1 MVIFAQVKDF
11 SVISDV
17 LIDLFSLY
25 VLFSQF
31 KSREVYSKELCL
43 TIALLRSYVREFL
56 RNNTSQTP
64 LRPSLEKQNI
74 QA

>member
-1 MVIFAQVKDF
+1 MAEIQE
-11 SVISDV
+11 IR
-17 LIDLFSLY
+17 LFSKSKNKRWNDMF
-25 VLFSQF
+25 LFSQF
-31 KSREVYSKELCL
+31 KSREVYSKELRL
-43 TIALLRSYVREFL
+43 IALLRSYAREFL

>member
-11 SVISDV
+11 KVISDV

-25 VLFSQF
+25 VLFSQL

-43 TIALLRSYVREFL
+43 IALLRSYAREFL
-56 RNNTSQTP
+56 RNNTSHTS

-74 QA
+74 KA

>member
-1 MVIFAQVKDF
+1 MVIFTQVKDF
-11 SVISDV
+11 NVISDV

-31 KSREVYSKELCL
+31 KSREVYSKELRL
-43 TIALLRSYVREFL
+43 IALLRSYAREFL

-64 LRPSLEKQNI
+64 LRLSLEKQNI